1 MKILLANYRYF
12 VSGGP
17 ERYMFNV
24 SDALQIRGHTVVP
37 FSVQYRRN
45 LPTPYSKYFV
55 SPIGSVDDVYFD
67 EHARFPA
74 TVLKTLERLFYS
86 SEVRTAVRR
95 LVQVERPDIAYVLH
109 YLRKL
114 SPALLVGLKEEGVP
128 IVVRLSDYQMCC
140 PQAHFLRGGEPCR
153 LCASG
158 DLFPSIRHG
167 CIKGSV
173 PASFVNALATWYHRS
188 KGYFD
193 LIDRFVVTNSFM
205 LETMLAA
212 GVSEKRIALIPT
224 FAKDQEIRPE
234 FVSQKADV
242 VAYVGRVEFLK
253 GVHVLI
259 EAVGLIAQRFPEVAW
274 RFEIAGEGD
283 QAYLA
288 QLRQRC
294 QQLGITTRVAFLGL
308 LQGDALSDLFARSQA
323 QVVPSL
329 WFENLPNSLLEGYA
343 AGVPA
348 IGSDI
353 GSLPGTITQG
363 KTGFLFRTGDPQ
375 SLADTLVG
383 CWRNR
388 TGLSDMGLA
397 ARLLAATEYSEN
409 RHLDRLTH
417 LFDSLR
423 TRNTRSAPELAKIG

>member
-1 MKILLANYRYF
+1 M
-12 VSGGP
+12 
-17 ERYMFNV
+17 
-24 SDALQIRGHTVVP
+24 
-37 FSVQYRRN
+37 
-45 LPTPYSKYFV
+45 
-55 SPIGSVDDVYFD
+55 
-67 EHARFPA
+67 
-74 TVLKTLERLFYS
+74 
-86 SEVRTAVRR
+86 
-95 LVQVERPDIAYVLH
+95 
-109 YLRKL
+109 
-114 SPALLVGLKEEGVP
+114 
-128 IVVRLSDYQMCC
+128 
-140 PQAHFLRGGEPCR
+140 
-153 LCASG
+153 
-158 DLFPSIRHG
+158 
-167 CIKGSV
+167 
-173 PASFVNALATWYHRS
+173 PASFVNALATWDHRS

-294 QQLGITTRVAFLGL
+294 QQLGITTPVAFLGL

-353 GSLPGTITQG
+353 GSLPGTIAQG

-388 TGLSDMGLA
+388 TSLSDMGAA

-423 TRNTRSAPELAKIG
+423 TRNTRSAPELAENWLMVFRDG